1 METPVQRRPRPI
13 PFAEQSERQVAGKF
27 IAVSRIFWTDENRER
42 AWLLTI
48 GLFFSLLAVLAVDIA
63 INRWHSFLFNAL
75 ERREAERA
83 GYAVALLPVLVLF
96 GAGAGVCVVLTRE
109 RLQARWREALTRHLV
124 NRWMAANTFRAIQ
137 TGGIEPA
144 NPEYRI
150 ADDVRMALDP
160 LVDFAIGLFSAILG
174 AAAFIGI
181 LATVGG
187 AIQVTVLGTHFAIPA
202 FMAIAALIYGVITSC
217 LALWVGK
224 PLVSAVAHRND
235 AEASL
240 RFALTHVREHAG
252 TVARENGADSA
263 RNAAHGVY
271 DNVVQRW
278 LAMIRIHGR
287 LTWITNGS
295 GVLVPLLPLALAT
308 PKYLAGDLSL
318 GDLASLAAAF
328 VKVQS
333 AITWLA
339 DNFRFVAQWYASA
352 GRVIELIDAM
362 DAVQD
367 TPPVPLPAKAPGYAQ
382 AASAK
387 MPAAAD

>member
-1 METPVQRRPRPI
+1 MNTGAETSGSPNLRPL
-13 PFAEQSERQVAGKF
+13 PFAQQSERHVASKF
-27 IAVSRIFWTDENRER
+27 IAASSIFWRDAYAAR

-48 GLFFSLLAVLAVDIA
+48 GLFFSLMAVLAVDLS

-75 ERREAERA
+75 EKRDADRA
-83 GYAVALLPVLVLF
+83 WTAVWLLPLLVLF

-109 RLQARWREALTRHLV
+109 RLQARWRESFTRLLM
-124 NRWMAANTFRAIQ
+124 NRWMGNKTFRAIQ
-137 TGGIEPA
+137 AQGIEPA
-144 NPEYRI
+144 NPEYRM

-181 LATVGG
+181 LATIGG
-187 AIQVTVLGTHFAIPA
+187 SMTLTIGGTPFNIPA
-202 FMAIAALIYGVITSC
+202 FMAIAALIYGVTMSS
-217 LALWVGK
+217 LAIWIGK
-224 PLVSAVAHRND
+224 PLVSAVANRND
-235 AEASL
+235 AEARL
-240 RFALTHVREHAG
+240 RFELTRVREHAER
-252 TVARENGADSA
+252 VARENEGEAAQTSA
-263 RNAAHGVY
+263 NSVY
-271 DNVVQRW
+271 DNVVARW

-352 GRVIELIDAM
+352 GRVVELLDAM
-362 DAVQD
+362 DCATPYEAVAA
-367 TPPVPLPAKAPGYAQ
+367 PLPAH
-382 AASAK
+382 
-387 MPAAAD
+387 AAAPTPAE

>member
-1 METPVQRRPRPI
+1 MDIPARPVVRPL
-13 PFAEQSERQVAGKF
+13 PFAEQHERLVASKF
-27 IAVSRIFWTDENRER
+27 IAASSIFWRDTYGAR

-48 GLFFSLLAVLAVDIA
+48 GLFFSLLAVLGVDIA
-63 INRWHSFLFNAL
+63 INRWHSFMFNAL
-75 ERREAERA
+75 EKRDADRA
-83 GYAVALLPVLVLF
+83 AIAIGLLPLLVLF

-109 RLQARWREALTRHLV
+109 RLQARWRESFTRFLI
-124 NRWMAANTFRAIQ
+124 NRWMAARTFRTIQ
-137 TGGIEPA
+137 KEGVEPA

-187 AIQVTVLGTHFAIPA
+187 SMKITLFGTAFTIPA
-202 FMAIAALIYGVITSC
+202 FMAVAALIYGILVST
-217 LALWVGK
+217 LAIWIGR
-224 PLVSAVAHRND
+224 PLVRAVANRND
-235 AEASL
+235 AEARL
-240 RFALTHVREHAG
+240 RFALTHVREHAEH
-252 TVARENGADSA
+252 VARDNGADAA
-263 RNAAHGVY
+263 RDAANGVY
-271 DNVVQRW
+271 SNVVQRW
-278 LAMIRIHGR
+278 LAMIKIHGR

-318 GDLASLAAAF
+318 GDLASIAAAF

-333 AITWLA
+333 AINWLA

-352 GRVIELIDAM
+352 GRVVELIDAM
-362 DAVQD
+362 DAVQAGPAQEQATD
-367 TPPVPLPAKAPGYAQ
+367 PAIPNAPAVNATPAE
-382 AASAK
+382 
-387 MPAAAD
+387 

>member
-1 METPVQRRPRPI
+1 MDTEAHAPARLT
-13 PFAEQSERQVAGKF
+13 PFAQQAQRDVAMKF
-27 IAVSRIFWTDENRER
+27 LRASSVFWRDAHAKR
-42 AWLLTI
+42 AWLFTV
-48 GLFFSLLAVLAVDIA
+48 GLFFSLLAVLAVDLS
-63 INRWHSFLFNAL
+63 INRWHSYMFNAL
-75 ERREAERA
+75 EKRDGDRA
-83 GYAVALLPVLVLF
+83 LTAIGLLPVLVFF
-96 GAGAGVCVVLTRE
+96 GAAAGVCVGLTRE
-109 RLQARWREALTRHLV
+109 RLQARWRESFSRLLI
-124 NRWMAANTFRAIQ
+124 NLWIGGNTFRRIQ
-137 TGGIEPA
+137 QEDYEPA

-181 LATVGG
+181 LWSVGG
-187 AIQVTVLGTHFAIPA
+187 AMRVSIGGTTLSIPG
-202 FMAIAALIYGVITSC
+202 FMALAAVIYGIAMSA
-217 LALWVGK
+217 LALWIGR
-224 PLVSAVAHRND
+224 PLVVAVANRND
-235 AEASL
+235 AEAGL
-240 RFALTHVREHAG
+240 RFELTRTREHA
-252 TVARENGADSA
+252 ARLAEAGRGEEKRTTAQT
-263 RNAAHGVY
+263 VY
-271 DNVVQRW
+271 DNVVARW

-352 GRVIELIDAM
+352 GRVVELLDAFAAV
-362 DAVQD
+362 DA
-367 TPPVPLPAKAPGYAQ
+367 G
-382 AASAK
+382 AAELEN
-387 MPAAAD
+387 AADSQPTPAVPAQV